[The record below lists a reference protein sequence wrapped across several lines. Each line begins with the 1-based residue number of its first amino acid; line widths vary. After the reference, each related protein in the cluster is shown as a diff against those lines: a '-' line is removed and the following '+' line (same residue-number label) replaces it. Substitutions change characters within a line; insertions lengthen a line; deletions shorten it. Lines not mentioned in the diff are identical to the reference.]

1 MFVGNI
7 RHVCHT
13 SRETKCLPVISARLP
28 IMADSKKAKH
38 MAEKPLDGARRRQP
52 ALPAPALSARLI
64 MKKMIPLDVIRLSEP
79 ATTAALDATQKAVR
93 DRYAS
98 QIQAAL
104 AEMQIILAG
113 RAPRSL
119 KGTVAIAYMAAK
131 THFDALIME
140 QKCFAE
146 AELTRRLAE
155 ASSDPS
161 VAS

>member
-1 MFVGNI
+1 MLRYVGE
-7 RHVCHT
+7 RTEVT
-13 SRETKCLPVISARLP
+13 DAQPVGRF
-28 IMADSKKAKH
+28 
-38 MAEKPLDGARRRQP
+38 
-52 ALPAPALSARLI
+52 I
-64 MKKMIPLDVIRLSEP
+64 MKKMAPLDMNRLGDP
-79 ATTAALDATQKAVR
+79 VATAALDATQKAVR

-98 QIQAAL
+98 QIQATL
-104 AEMQIILAG
+104 AEMQIILAD

-119 KGTVAIAYMAAK
+119 KGTVAITYMAAK

-161 VAS
+161 VTS

>member
-1 MFVGNI
+1 
-7 RHVCHT
+7 
-13 SRETKCLPVISARLP
+13 
-28 IMADSKKAKH
+28 
-38 MAEKPLDGARRRQP
+38 
-52 ALPAPALSARLI
+52 

-131 THFDALIME
+131 THFEALIME

-155 ASSDPS
+155 ASSDLS